1 MHIYLPGIFND
12 DGTVRFVQMFVSF
25 GLLACKNTTDL

>member
-12 DGTVRFVQMFVSF
+12 DGSAQFVQMFESF
-25 GLLACKNTTDL
+25 GLLACKNNTDL